1 MLGMSQDHL
10 AAASKLVL
18 EQAYEQLGIDIE
30 TRCWPSERALIS
42 SNYGDLDGE
51 VIRIY

>member
-1 MLGMSQDHL
+1 MSQDHL

-18 EQAYEQLGIDIE
+18 EQAYAQLGIDIE
-30 TRCWPSERALIS
+30 TRGWPSDRALIS